1 MYFLSWIVVGL
12 ITGCL
17 TGRLLTGGG
26 YGPIMDIVMGI
37 AGALGVGSIV
47 RLAGSPAQGGLFLTS
62 LAAMF
67 GAAIVSGVT
76 AYANGNRRYV
86 LATASTTGTPVRR
99 TQC

>member
-1 MYFLSWIVVGL
+1 MYFVSWTILGL
-12 ITGCL
+12 ITGSL
-17 TGRLLTGGG
+17 TGKLLTGGG

-37 AGALGVGSIV
+37 AGALVGGSIV
-47 RLAGSPAQGGLFLTS
+47 RLTGSQAQGGLLLTR

-67 GAAIVSGVT
+67 GAAIVSGIT

-86 LATASTTGTPVRR
+86 LATASAPGRR